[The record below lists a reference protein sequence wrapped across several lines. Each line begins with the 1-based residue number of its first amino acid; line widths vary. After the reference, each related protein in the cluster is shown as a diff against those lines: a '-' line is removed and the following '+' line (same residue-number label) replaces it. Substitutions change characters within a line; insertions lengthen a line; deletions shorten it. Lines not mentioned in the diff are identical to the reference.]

1 MIFQQ
6 LRIGDY
12 FRIPG
17 ISFSCVYRK
26 ASSSSCTL
34 DMILRPIRRSAIVVP
49 LNRVELS
56 RYIAQKKELIQ
67 DLEE

>member
-17 ISFSCVYRK
+17 ISFACVYRK

-34 DMILRPIRRSAIVVP
+34 DMLLRPIRRSAIVVP

-56 RYIAQKKELIQ
+56 RYIQQRQEFLT
-67 DLEE
+67 DLDD

>member
-49 LNRVELS
+49 LNRYELS
-56 RYIAQKKELIQ
+56 RYIAKKQELLK
-67 DLEE
+67 DLED